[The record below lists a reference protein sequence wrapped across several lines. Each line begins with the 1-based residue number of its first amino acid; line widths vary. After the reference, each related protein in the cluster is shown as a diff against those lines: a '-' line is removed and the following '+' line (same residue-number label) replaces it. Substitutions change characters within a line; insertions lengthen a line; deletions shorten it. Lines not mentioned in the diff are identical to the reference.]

1 MRVAAPCRT
10 IAAVGRYTRP
20 TVACVGWLTLV
31 GVIGWLDYLTGPDY
45 GFGFFYLIAVV
56 PAAWSSGRTI
66 GIVVAVA
73 AGFAWFAAD
82 FAVRPGAPVGA
93 VTWNAL
99 SRGFL
104 FVAAAVVIDRIRL
117 DQSRLLEINAQ
128 RERFL
133 RVLEHELP
141 RPVGTLA
148 SAIDR
153 LVLAGKAARDD
164 LLGLKREAEGLEF
177 LTRDFISLGQLQS
190 GKLALERSPVDL
202 RPFIMELVQLRPDRT
217 RMLVSIPERRLAV
230 SADVAR
236 LGQAVSAVLNEAVNV
251 SEGDI
256 RLDAGQTSG
265 EIQLAISVEMPRGR
279 ETLRASAIDDSRLV
293 GFELAK
299 LILEAHGGRLAVFRR
314 PVSNAFRAV
323 LTLPEVADVS

>member
-1 MRVAAPCRT
+1 M
-10 IAAVGRYTRP
+10 GRYTGP
-20 TVACVGWLTLV
+20 IVAGVGWLALV

-56 PAAWSSGRTI
+56 PAAWSNGRTVGVI
-66 GIVVAVA
+66 VAVA
-73 AGFAWFAAD
+73 AALAWFTAD
-82 FAVRPGAPVGA
+82 FAVRPGATVGPVA
-93 VTWNAL
+93 WNAL

-104 FVAAAVVIDRIRL
+104 FVAAAVVMDRVRR

-133 RVLEHELP
+133 RVLERELP

-164 LLGLKREAEGLEF
+164 LLGLKREAEGLQF
-177 LTRDFISLGQLQS
+177 LTRDFIALGQLQS

-202 RPFIMELVQLRPDRT
+202 RSFVAQLVQQRPDRT
-217 RMLVSIPERRLAV
+217 RMLVNMPERRLAV

-236 LGQAVSAVLNEAVNV
+236 LAQAVSAILNEAVNV

-265 EIQLAISVEMPRGR
+265 EIQLAISVDMARGS
-279 ETLRASAIDDSRLV
+279 ETLRRSASDDDRLV

-299 LILEAHGGRLAVFRR
+299 LILDAHGGRLDVFRR

-323 LTLPEVADVS
+323 LTLPPVADVT